1 MGDILKLAESNRRK
15 AIKEHLHRVRPDWQ
29 DATIRWIVEVVNFGV
44 KVQGQEVSLVE
55 YVAKT
60 RLSRQSVHN
69 AISLV
74 NKMRNLDEWL
84 GQFVYSEDKKL
95 VTFTPGRP
103 DDYRPED
110 PMADEAE
117 TRRRNG
123 SRSKL
128 VLEYFM
134 QYPGQMLTA
143 SQVSEGTGLDAS
155 QVRGA
160 VRKMIEDGTTG
171 AWE

>member
-1 MGDILKLAESNRRK
+1 
-15 AIKEHLHRVRPDWQ
+15 
-29 DATIRWIVEVVNFGV
+29 
-44 KVQGQEVSLVE
+44 
-55 YVAKT
+55 
-60 RLSRQSVHN
+60 
-69 AISLV
+69 
-74 NKMRNLDEWL
+74 
-84 GQFVYSEDKKL
+84 
-95 VTFTPGRP
+95 
-103 DDYRPED
+103 
-110 PMADEAE
+110 MADEAE

-171 AWE
+171 AWEVNLRGNAWTYHPAGVGEESSDAECWEVVRHLKSGDVLLEDEDGNTWRATRID